1 MRHPLLEPYS
11 RAPGKTGEIVKFIRR
26 MFATSDRGTF
36 LDLFLGALRDSPLG
50 AKLEFKDEDFAV
62 VTPNGRIN
70 LSNFYAE
77 YCLIPWHKRKAYIQR
92 TVGIFTSIR
101 DELPQEFD
109 EAKGNLMPKIWMRSS
124 FAHQALLC
132 RIEGKDPPDLDA
144 TPLGE
149 HLLTTIVYDLP
160 ESMQTIPPEQF
171 KTWAISSYEAWEIAI
186 DNLAERTRAMAK
198 IGEHLVSAVSGD
210 NYDANRLFLVDRL
223 REIGMTGHLIA
234 MVPNRDTLY
243 VTTLD
248 NSLGLKMMAEL
259 SGKTLQNE
267 PRPMSPFPLQY
278 VDEEWVD
285 WHPPMN
291 HVLYPRFQEMRTRF
305 MQGEYA
311 EQKALLEKLQ
321 GKGEFP
327 DQFVATYSVLQKKDT
342 EEILSYAVWGDSVDT
357 LLPEVDRVALI
368 QTPEQPLG
376 FVSWARVLDVMG
388 PAVTEVPGLYPK
400 RYRVRSFPTP
410 EELEEMEPSHSP

>member
-1 MRHPLLEPYS
+1 LGL
-11 RAPGKTGEIVKFIRR
+11 GKTGEIVKFIRR

-36 LDLFLGALRDSPLG
+36 VDLFLGALRDSPLG

-171 KTWAISSYEAWEIAI
+171 KTWEISSYEAWEIAI

-198 IGEHLVSAVSGD
+198 IGDNLVSAVSGD

-223 REIGMTGHLIA
+223 REIGMTGHLVA

-259 SGKTLQNE
+259 SSKTLQNE

-278 VDEEWVD
+278 VDDEWVD

-291 HVLYPRFQEMRTRF
+291 HVLYPHFQEMRTRF

-321 GKGEFP
+321 SQGGFP
-327 DQFVATYSVLQKKDT
+327 EQFVATYSVLQKKDT
-342 EEILSYAVWGDSVDT
+342 EEILSYAVWGDGVDT

-368 QTPEQPLG
+368 QTPEKPLG
-376 FVSWARVLDVMG
+376 FVSWARVREVMG
-388 PAVTEVPGLYPK
+388 AAITEVSDLYPK
-400 RYRVRSFPTP
+400 RYRVRSFPSP
-410 EELEEMEPSHSP
+410 AELEEMEPSHAP

>member
-1 MRHPLLEPYS
+1 M
-11 RAPGKTGEIVKFIRR
+11 KFIRR
-26 MFATSDRGTF
+26 LFATADRGTF
-36 LDLFLGALRDSPLG
+36 LDLFLGELRDSPLG
-50 AKLEFKDEDFAV
+50 AKLEFKEEDFAV

-101 DELPQEFD
+101 DDLPQEFD

-132 RIEGKDPPDLDA
+132 RIEGKEPPALDA
-144 TPLGE
+144 APLGE

-171 KTWAISSYEAWEIAI
+171 KTWEISSYEAWEIAI
-186 DNLAERTRAMAK
+186 DNLAERTRAIAK
-198 IGEHLVSAVSGD
+198 IGDHLVSAVSGD

-243 VTTLD
+243 VTTID
-248 NSLGLKMMAEL
+248 NSVGLKMMAEL
-259 SGKTLQNE
+259 SSKTLQNE

-278 VDEEWVD
+278 VDNEWVD

-311 EQKALLEKLQ
+311 EQKVLLEKLQ
-321 GKGEFP
+321 SKGEFP
-327 DQFVATYSVLQKKDT
+327 EQFVATYSVLQKKDT
-342 EEILSYAVWGDSVDT
+342 EEILSYAVWGDGVDT

-368 QTPEQPLG
+368 QTPEKPLG
-376 FVSWARVLDVMG
+376 FVAWARIVEVMG
-388 PAVTEVPGLYPK
+388 DDMTVVPDVYPK
-400 RYRVRSFPTP
+400 RYQVRFFPTP
-410 EELEEMEPSHSP
+410 AQLEELEPSHAP

>member
-1 MRHPLLEPYS
+1 
-11 RAPGKTGEIVKFIRR
+11 VNFIRR
-26 MFATSDRGTF
+26 LFATSDRSTF
-36 LDLFLGALRDSPLG
+36 LDLFLGALRNSPLG
-50 AKLEFKDEDFAV
+50 SQLEFKDEDFAV

-101 DELPQEFD
+101 DELPQDFD

-132 RIEGKDPPDLDA
+132 RIDGKDPPDLDS

-171 KTWAISSYEAWEIAI
+171 KTWEISSYEAWEIAI

-243 VTTLD
+243 VTTID
-248 NSLGLKMMAEL
+248 NSVGLKMMTDL
-259 SGKTLQNE
+259 SSKTLQNE

-278 VDEEWVD
+278 IDDEWVD

-291 HVLYPRFQEMRTRF
+291 HVLYRQFQEMRTRF

-321 GKGEFP
+321 ASGDLPE
-327 DQFVATYSVLQKKDT
+327 QFIATYSVLQKKDT
-342 EEILSYAVWGDSVDT
+342 EEILSYAVLGAGVNT
-357 LLPEVDRVALI
+357 LLPETDRVALI
-368 QTPEQPLG
+368 ETTEKTLG
-376 FVSWARVLDVMG
+376 FVPWSRFQEVMG
-388 PAVTEVPGLYPK
+388 PEMSEVPDLYPK
-400 RYRVRSFPTP
+400 RFRVLAFPTKTQ
-410 EELEEMEPSHSP
+410 LEEMEPSQAP

>member
-1 MRHPLLEPYS
+1 MRRCGEASPAWAAWLGL
-11 RAPGKTGEIVKFIRR
+11 GKTGEIVKFIRR

-36 LDLFLGALRDSPLG
+36 VDLFLGALRDSPLG

-171 KTWAISSYEAWEIAI
+171 KTWEISSYEAWEIAI

-198 IGEHLVSAVSGD
+198 IGDNLV
-210 NYDANRLFLVDRL
+210 
-223 REIGMTGHLIA
+223 
-234 MVPNRDTLY
+234 
-243 VTTLD
+243 
-248 NSLGLKMMAEL
+248 
-259 SGKTLQNE
+259 
-267 PRPMSPFPLQY
+267 
-278 VDEEWVD
+278 
-285 WHPPMN
+285 
-291 HVLYPRFQEMRTRF
+291 
-305 MQGEYA
+305 
-311 EQKALLEKLQ
+311 
-321 GKGEFP
+321 
-327 DQFVATYSVLQKKDT
+327 
-342 EEILSYAVWGDSVDT
+342 
-357 LLPEVDRVALI
+357 
-368 QTPEQPLG
+368 
-376 FVSWARVLDVMG
+376 
-388 PAVTEVPGLYPK
+388 
-400 RYRVRSFPTP
+400 
-410 EELEEMEPSHSP
+410 